1 MSRYPAD
8 HLAQTRERILEASER
23 LLKERGA
30 ERSSLAD
37 VMQAAGLTVGAF
49 YAHFA
54 SKQAL
59 EDATIL
65 HGIDASMDRLLTP
78 LEGIA
83 DDRRWRRAMIRAFM
97 AQLDDPRLGD
107 ANALT
112 LVLPDV
118 ARGTAALR
126 SAFSE
131 RTAALLDRVAPRFPA
146 IAGLTPREVAIAVFA
161 TLVGA
166 VALARTIPAAVA
178 RARVRD
184 ATETLLLSALEP
196 DDRPA

>member
-1 MSRYPAD
+1 MTRYPDD
-8 HLAQTRERILEASER
+8 HRAETRERILEASDR
-23 LLKERGA
+23 LLKQRGA
-30 ERSSLAD
+30 ESSSLAD
-37 VMQAAGLTVGAF
+37 VMHAAGLTVGAF

-59 EDATIL
+59 EEATIL
-65 HGIDASMDRLLTP
+65 HGIGTSMDRLLSP
-78 LEGIA
+78 LEGIV
-83 DDRRWRRAMIRAFM
+83 DDRRWRRALIRAFL
-97 AQLDDPRLGD
+97 AQLDDPDLGN

-118 ARGTAALR
+118 ARGTAPLK

-146 IAGLTPREVAIAVFA
+146 VGGLAPREVAIAVFA

-178 RARVRD
+178 RGRVRH

-196 DDRPA
+196 DDQAG

>member
-8 HLAQTRERILEASER
+8 HLAQTRERILEASDR
-23 LLKERGA
+23 LSKECGA
-30 ERSSLAD
+30 ERTSLAD

-65 HGIDASMDRLLTP
+65 HGIGASMERLLAP
-78 LEGIA
+78 LDGIA

-97 AQLDDPRLGD
+97 AQLDDPDLGD

-118 ARGTAALR
+118 ARGSAALR
-126 SAFSE
+126 SAFSG
-131 RTAALLDRVAPRFPA
+131 RTAALLDRVAPRFPP

-166 VALARTIPAAVA
+166 VALARTIPAAAA
-178 RARVRD
+178 RARVRH
-184 ATETLLLSALEP
+184 ATETLLLFALEP

>member
-1 MSRYPAD
+1 MSRYPTD
-8 HLAQTRERILEASER
+8 HKAETREHILEASDR

-30 ERSSLAD
+30 GRSSLAD

-59 EDATIL
+59 EEATIL
-65 HGIDASMDRLLTP
+65 HGIGASMDRLLTL

-83 DDRRWRRAMIRAFM
+83 DDRRWRRALIRAFL
-97 AQLDDPRLGD
+97 AQLDDPDLGN

-118 ARGTAALR
+118 ARGTAPLK

-146 IAGLTPREVAIAVFA
+146 LAGRTPREVAIAVFA

-178 RARVRD
+178 RGRVRH
-184 ATETLLLSALEP
+184 ATEALLLHALEP
-196 DDRPA
+196 DDRSA

>member
-1 MSRYPAD
+1 MARYPAD
-8 HLAQTRERILEASER
+8 HKAETRERILEVSDR

-30 ERSSLAD
+30 EGSSLAE
-37 VMQAAGLTVGAF
+37 VMHAAGLTVGAF

-59 EDATIL
+59 EEATLL
-65 HGIDASMDRLLTP
+65 HGIGASMDRLLTP

-83 DDRRWRRAMIRAFM
+83 DDRRWRKALIHAFL
-97 AQLDDPRLGD
+97 AQLDDPDLGN

-112 LVLPDV
+112 LVPPDV
-118 ARGTAALR
+118 ARGSAALK

-146 IAGLTPREVAIAVFA
+146 VASLTPREVAIAVFA

-178 RARVRD
+178 RGRVRH
-184 ATETLLLSALEP
+184 ATETLLLSALES
-196 DDRPA
+196 DHRPA

>member
-8 HLAQTRERILEASER
+8 HMAQTRERILEASDR

-59 EDATIL
+59 EHATIL
-65 HGIDASMDRLLTP
+65 HGIGASMDRLLTP

-83 DDRRWRRAMIRAFM
+83 DDRRWRRGRH
-97 AQLDDPRLGD
+97 
-107 ANALT
+107 
-112 LVLPDV
+112 
-118 ARGTAALR
+118 RG
-126 SAFSE
+126 
-131 RTAALLDRVAPRFPA
+131 FPA
-146 IAGLTPREVAIAVFA
+146 QP
-161 TLVGA
+161 
-166 VALARTIPAAVA
+166 
-178 RARVRD
+178 
-184 ATETLLLSALEP
+184 P
-196 DDRPA
+196 D